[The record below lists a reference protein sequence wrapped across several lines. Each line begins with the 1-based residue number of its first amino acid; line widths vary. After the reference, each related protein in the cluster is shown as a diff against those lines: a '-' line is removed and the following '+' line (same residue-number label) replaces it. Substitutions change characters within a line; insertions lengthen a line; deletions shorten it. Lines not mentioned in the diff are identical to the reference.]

1 MTTVTP
7 NPEDGLQTQVGQSQ
21 QLATNRTEPPRQVPP
36 PNGDRAQSTETP
48 ETAVGQSTD
57 TQSTATQAAAP
68 DQQEQQARQAETQA
82 EPPSATNGG
91 TLDSVSVSPGT
102 VMQGES
108 FAVTVEGA
116 EARAIAVTHGR
127 RSWSLSEITTG
138 VWWGIIAVPRDGEI
152 GASEVAIDS
161 YGEGGVRLRSTGS
174 PLVVLANPAP
184 FEEITLG
191 GTGPTLDPAAVAF
204 DIAVRFEQHTAV
216 TGPPRWSGPWIL
228 PVQGE
233 VTGVFGSVRAY
244 DGVPSDQWHHGHD
257 IAAQHG
263 NPIVAAAAGTVVW
276 TGDLVLH
283 GLGVI
288 VDHGAGVYSGYW
300 HMSLIGVREG
310 IEVAPGDYL
319 GNIGTTGLST
329 GPHLHWEVI
338 VQGIDVDP
346 VQWSSVDQPPLP
358 PISEEAADTIE

>member
-7 NPEDGLQTQVGQSQ
+7 NPEDDQQTQVGQSQ
-21 QLATNRTEPPRQVPP
+21 QPATERTEPTRQVPP
-36 PNGDRAQSTETP
+36 PAEAGEEPTET
-48 ETAVGQSTD
+48 QS
-57 TQSTATQAAAP
+57 APTQAAAP
-68 DQQEQQARQAETQA
+68 DQQQEQQAETQA

-91 TLDSVSVSPGT
+91 TPDSVSVSPST

-108 FAVTVEGA
+108 FAVTVESS
-116 EARAIAVTHGR
+116 EAKAIAVTHGR
-127 RSWSLSEITTG
+127 RSWNLSEITTG

-152 GASEVAIDS
+152 GASEVVIDF
-161 YGEGGVRLRSTGS
+161 YGEGGVWLRSTVS

-184 FEEITLG
+184 FEEIMLG
-191 GTGPTLDPAAVAF
+191 GTGAAPDPAAMAL

-216 TGPPRWSGPWIL
+216 TGPPRWSGPWML
-228 PVQGE
+228 PVEGE
-233 VTGVFGSVRAY
+233 ASGAFGSLRSY

-263 NPIVAAAAGTVVW
+263 DPIFAPAAGTVVW

-283 GLGVI
+283 GMGVI
-288 VDHGAGVYSGYW
+288 IDHGAGVYSGYW
-300 HMSLIGVREG
+300 HMSLIGVREAV
-310 IEVAPGDYL
+310 EVAPGDYL

-346 VQWSSVDQPPLP
+346 LQWTGVDRPPVP
-358 PISEEAADTIE
+358 PISEESADTLE